1 MKFAREEKPLT
12 PAQIIFKDKQILVE
26 RPEGMDFQSYK
37 ILQKHQTRI
46 LKKLLR

>member
-1 MKFAREEKPLT
+1 MKFTRKENPLT
-12 PAQIIFKDKQILVE
+12 PAQIVFKDKEVLTS